1 MTRLR
6 GLSSLSLSP
15 DGLKLAASQAPAPLL
30 PALTWDAAYRPA
42 ATALTANLSNTN
54 GTNTVEDMPGMPG
67 VRCVKLKPNGQALY
81 RGTLPSGSID
91 LSAVD
96 NMYVYVIPRDSNT
109 VSGTTQI
116 SIYLASDVGAIT
128 NRREYSFYLKGRAPG
143 EGFVYSVPLNNAQV
157 LTAGSGADGWS
168 AASGSINMAA
178 IKTVAVQVKAV
189 TTGNSSTDNYFYVSD
204 IFTRSDRRGARIML
218 SFDKQ
223 FASVRDNALPLLDAA
238 GIKCTIY
245 MAKYQIG
252 DAGKM
257 SLEDLQAACAN
268 GHRVALHSYSKYLD
282 TTDAVNFPDAQ
293 SIADEIIAADAY
305 GVANFGDAYIR
316 NTAALAIANPWD
328 AATTYAAEVRAH
340 DGYILGG
347 LTSWREGA
355 SGFAFRKLNH
365 RLRGATQR
373 NIFTTPLAG
382 ANQTDIETLIQKAA
396 DRAATLSLYSHE
408 CLASPGASDTTPT
421 MISAVIAKAA
431 AAGVPFTTPA
441 TW

>member
-1 MTRLR
+1 MFPIIQPGR
-6 GLSSLSLSP
+6 
-15 DGLKLAASQAPAPLL
+15 SQFYWPGFGVSHALGQGSGVL
-30 PALTWDAAYRPA
+30 PTLTWDATYRPA
-42 ATALTANLSNTN
+42 ATALTANLSNIN

-67 VRCVKLKPNGQALY
+67 VRCVKMKPNGQGLY

-96 NMYVYVIPRDSNT
+96 SLYVYVVPRDSNT

-128 NRREYSFYLKGRAPG
+128 NRREYSFYLKARAPG
-143 EGFVYSVPLNNAQV
+143 EGFVFAVPLNNAQV
-157 LTAGSGADGWS
+157 VTAGSGVDGWS
-168 AASGSINMAA
+168 AASGTINMAA
-178 IKTVAVQVKAV
+178 VKTVAVQVKAV
-189 TTGNSSTDNYFYVSD
+189 TSGNSSDDNYFYVSD
-204 IFTRSDRRGARIML
+204 IFLAPDRRGPSIML

-245 MAKYQIG
+245 LAQYQIG

-257 SLEDLQAACAN
+257 SLADLQTACAN
-268 GHRVALHSYSKYLD
+268 GHKVALHSYSKYLD
-282 TTDAVNFPDAQ
+282 TTDAVAFPDAQ
-293 SIADEIIAADAY
+293 SIADEITGFETWAA
-305 GVANFGDAYIR
+305 ANGLNYIPHH
-316 NTAALAIANPWD
+316 AALAIANPWD
-328 AATTYAAEVRAH
+328 AATTYAAQTRAH

-355 SGFAFRKLNH
+355 AGFAFRKLNH
-365 RLRGATQR
+365 RIRGATQR
-373 NIFTTPLAG
+373 NVFTTPLAG
-382 ANQTDIETLIQKAA
+382 ANQTDIETLIQSAA
-396 DRAATLSLYSHE
+396 DRKAVLSLYSHE
-408 CLASPGASDTTPT
+408 CLEVPGASDTTPT

-441 TW
+441 SW